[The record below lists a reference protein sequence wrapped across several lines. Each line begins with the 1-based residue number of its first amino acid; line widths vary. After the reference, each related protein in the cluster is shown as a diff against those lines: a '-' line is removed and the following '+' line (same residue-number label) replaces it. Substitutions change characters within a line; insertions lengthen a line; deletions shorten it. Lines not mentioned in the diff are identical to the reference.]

1 MKRGRIL
8 PPLFLACILLLTS
21 CGSATAARAAL
32 TCPVVLEEG
41 EGYTAESYTA
51 APPQGG
57 GRRLYPDPGGRL
69 HPRRDGL

>member
-8 PPLFLACILLLTS
+8 LPLFLACVLLLTS

-51 APPQGG
+51 NPIR
-57 GRRLYPDPGGRL
+57 GRTPSLP
-69 HPRRDGL
+69 